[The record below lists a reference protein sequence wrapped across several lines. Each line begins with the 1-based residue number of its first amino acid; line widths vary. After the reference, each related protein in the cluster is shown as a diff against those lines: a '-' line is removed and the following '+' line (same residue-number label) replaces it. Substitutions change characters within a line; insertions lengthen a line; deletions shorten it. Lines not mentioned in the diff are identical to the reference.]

1 MNNFFLYDIMYMVG
15 FFFFNKLK
23 FFDVYIVCYLVNFNL
38 LLVVI
43 ESFEIVKMD
52 LWKIVIIVN
61 LKV

>member
-1 MNNFFLYDIMYMVG
+1 MILCIWWG
-15 FFFFNKLK
+15 FFFNKLK

-43 ESFEIVKMD
+43 ESFEIVKMV

>member
-1 MNNFFLYDIMYMVG
+1 MNNFFLYDNFYVYG
-15 FFFFNKLK
+15 GFFFNKLK

-38 LLVVI
+38 LLVVM